1 LPRLENFAGK
11 LIAEQLPQN
20 SIKKSDT
27 MQPQTND
34 NAMFIR
40 LEEYKEVLTIL
51 TKMKNKVDD
60 AKDLL
65 NKLNDMKAEEDA
77 ELDIWD
83 KTLKDIESKISDINK
98 TLFESGRG

>member
-1 LPRLENFAGK
+1 
-11 LIAEQLPQN
+11 
-20 SIKKSDT
+20 

-40 LEEYKEVLTIL
+40 LEEYKEVLAVL
-51 TKMKNKVDD
+51 AKMKNKVDD

-65 NKLNDMKAEEDA
+65 NKLGDMKAEEDA

>member
-1 LPRLENFAGK
+1 
-11 LIAEQLPQN
+11 
-20 SIKKSDT
+20 

>member
-1 LPRLENFAGK
+1 
-11 LIAEQLPQN
+11 
-20 SIKKSDT
+20 

-98 TLFESGRG
+98 TLFESGRGQDNAKRCC

>member
-1 LPRLENFAGK
+1 
-11 LIAEQLPQN
+11 
-20 SIKKSDT
+20 

-83 KTLKDIESKISDINK
+83 KTLKDIESKITDINK